1 MEKIIHDMSKGKE
14 VFFACNKAGTK
25 EILTQHDIDD
35 AWERLNRF
43 AAYVQVAFPETV
55 KTGGIIDSPIQ
66 LINET
71 KAELE
76 KAENV
81 TIQGDLYV
89 KRDDSLAVCGSL
101 KARGGIYTVF
111 KYAEDIAIKNGM
123 LKITDNYAVLN
134 NGEFKKLFSRYKISV
149 GSTGNLGMSIGLS
162 GSKLGFDVTVYMSEE
177 AKSWKKNMLRN
188 AGVKVIE
195 FEGDYTSALK
205 LARSEAAKE
214 ANTYFID
221 DEDSKELFLGYSA
234 AYKTLIEQLK
244 DENVVVD
251 DAHPLIVY
259 LPCGVGGGPGGIT
272 FGLKKALGDNVYCY
286 FGEPT
291 QMPCMALAMAK
302 SRSDVS
308 VYDIGLGNGTIA
320 DGLACSSPSVLAYDV
335 MKGMLDGCFT
345 IKDDHCLNLS
355 GLLYKTSG
363 IKAEPSSCV
372 ALGGVGKVPNQ
383 INNIENATH
392 IVWLTGGSLVPDD
405 EWIRIEQSSEY
416 LYMPGPE
423 M

>member
-1 MEKIIHDMSKGKE
+1 MEKIISDMSKAKE
-14 VFFACNKAGTK
+14 VFFLCNKENKT

-35 AWERLNRF
+35 AWERLKRF
-43 AAYVQVAFPETV
+43 SKYVKTAFPETK
-55 KTGGIIDSPIQ
+55 KTDGIIDSPIQ
-66 LINET
+66 LINKT
-71 KAELE
+71 KIELE
-76 KAENV
+76 STENV
-81 TIQGDLYV
+81 VVKGDLYV

-111 KYAEDIAIKNGM
+111 KYAEDIAIKSGM
-123 LKITDNYAVLN
+123 LNISDDYQILN
-134 NGEFKKLFSRYKISV
+134 NDEFKNLFSKYKISV

-162 GSKLGFDVTVYMSEE
+162 GKKLGFDVTVYMSEE
-177 AKSWKKNMLRN
+177 AKQWKKNMLKN
-188 AGVKVIE
+188 AGVNVIE

-205 LARSEAAKE
+205 LAREETAKDK
-214 ANTYFID
+214 NTYFID

-244 DENVVVD
+244 EKSIVVD
-251 DAHPLIVY
+251 DTHPLIVY

-272 FGLKKALGDNVYCY
+272 FGLKKAFGKNVYCY

-320 DGLACSSPSVLAYDV
+320 DGLACSSPSVLAYEV

-345 IKDDHCLNLS
+345 ISDEHSLNLS
-355 GLLYKTSG
+355 RILYKTSG

-372 ALGGVGKVPNQ
+372 ALGGVGKMPHE
-383 INNIENATH
+383 IKNIDNATH
-392 IVWLTGGSLVPDD
+392 IVWLTGGSLVPED
-405 EWIRIEQSSEY
+405 EWERIG
-416 LYMPGPE
+416 LYR
-423 M
+423 

>member
-1 MEKIIHDMSKGKE
+1 MKKIIHDMSDGKE
-14 VFFACNKAGTK
+14 VFFACNKEKTRD
-25 EILTQHDIDD
+25 ILTQNDIDD

-43 AAYVQVAFPETV
+43 AAYVQVAFPETA
-55 KTGGIIDSPIQ
+55 KTSGIIDSPIQ

-76 KAENV
+76 KSENV

-111 KYAEDIAIKNGM
+111 KYAEDIAIKSRM
-123 LKITDNYAVLN
+123 LKTTDNYAVLN
-134 NGEFKKLFSRYKISV
+134 NEEFKTLFSNYKISV

-162 GSKLGFDVTVYMSEE
+162 GSRLGFDVTVYMSEE
-177 AKSWKKNMLRN
+177 AKMWKKNMLKD
-188 AGVKVIE
+188 AGVNVIE

-205 LARSEAAKE
+205 LARKEAAKDQ
-214 ANTYFID
+214 NTYFID
-221 DEDSKELFLGYSA
+221 DEDSKELFLGYSV
-234 AYKTLIEQLK
+234 AYKTLIHQLANK
-244 DENVVVD
+244 GIIINDM
-251 DAHPLIVY
+251 HPLIVY

-308 VYDIGLGNGTIA
+308 VYDIGLGKGTIA
-320 DGLACSSPSVLAYDV
+320 DGLACSSPSVLAYEI
-335 MKGMLDGCFT
+335 MKTMLDGCFT
-345 IKDDHCLNLS
+345 IEDEHSLELS
-355 GLLYKTSG
+355 RLLYRTSG

-372 ALGGVGKVPNQ
+372 ALGGVGKVLYQ

-392 IVWLTGGSLVPDD
+392 LVWLTGGSLVPDD
-405 EWIRIEQSSEY
+405 EWIKLGIK
-416 LYMPGPE
+416 
-423 M
+423 